1 MIDIHPDQART
12 LAAIVAHGS
21 FEAAAG
27 HLLVTASAV
36 SQRVRALEVAV
47 GRPVLKRTRPVELTA
62 SGHAVVRFARQ
73 LDMLSADLAE
83 ELQPGAQPA
92 SVRLTLVINSDSLH
106 TWALPGLA
114 AVAGKVQ
121 LEILREDQ
129 DYSLELLR
137 SGAAAAA
144 ITTTAKAA
152 PGCSSRRL
160 GVMRYL
166 PVCTPDFAAR
176 WFPGGATADTLA
188 VAPVIIFD
196 RKDDLQD
203 RYLRGVSR
211 KNPPAA
217 AALCPGRPRVRGS
230 HPLGHGVGAAPRNR
244 GLGGTEAPHPG
255 VPGPRC
261 ARGCAA
267 PLAAMAARIG
277 GPRRGR
283 GGCPGRRPPAAVSPP
298 GTGAPQLAGTRVDV
312 TDFRQSPGPCTG

>member
-27 HLLVTASAV
+27 HLSVTASAV

-47 GRPVLKRTRPVELTA
+47 GRPVLKRTRPVELTS

-73 LDMLSADLAE
+73 LDMLSADLAA
-83 ELQPGAQPA
+83 ELQPGALPS

-106 TWALPGLA
+106 TWALRGLA

-176 WFPGGATADTLA
+176 WFPGGAKAETLA
-188 VAPVIIFD
+188 AAPVIVYD

-203 RYLRGVSR
+203 RYLRTVSR
-211 KNPPAA
+211 KALQPPRHYVPAA
-217 AALCPGRPRVRGS
+217 QEFGDAIRWGMGWGLLPEIEVSGELERRSLVALDPAAHVNVQLHWQQWRHGSAALDAV
-230 HPLGHGVGAAPRNR
+230 AA
-244 GLGGTEAPHPG
+244 AIQS
-255 VPGPRC
+255 
-261 ARGCAA
+261 
-267 PLAAMAARIG
+267 AAR
-277 GPRRGR
+277 PLR
-283 GGCPGRRPPAAVSPP
+283 
-298 GTGAPQLAGTRVDV
+298 
-312 TDFRQSPGPCTG
+312 

>member
-27 HLLVTASAV
+27 HLRVTASAV

-47 GRPVLKRTRPVELTA
+47 GRPVLTRTRPVGLTP
-62 SGHAVVRFARQ
+62 SGQAVVRFARQ
-73 LDMLSADLAE
+73 LDMLSADLAD
-83 ELQPGAQPA
+83 ELQPGTQPA
-92 SVRLTLVINSDSLH
+92 SIRLTLVINSDSLH

-176 WFPGGATADTLA
+176 WFSGGATADELA

-211 KNPPAA
+211 KALQPPRHYVPAA
-217 AALCPGRPRVRGS
+217 HEFGEAIRWGMGWGLLPEIEVSEELKRQTLVSLDPAAHVDVPLHWQQWRHGSAALDEVS
-230 HPLGHGVGAAPRNR
+230 AAIQ
-244 GLGGTEAPHPG
+244 A
-255 VPGPRC
+255 
-261 ARGCAA
+261 
-267 PLAAMAARIG
+267 AAR
-277 GPRRGR
+277 PLR
-283 GGCPGRRPPAAVSPP
+283 
-298 GTGAPQLAGTRVDV
+298 
-312 TDFRQSPGPCTG
+312 

>member
-21 FEAAAG
+21 FEAAAS

-62 SGHAVVRFARQ
+62 SGHAVVRYARQ

-83 ELQPGAQPA
+83 ELQPGTQPS

-176 WFPGGATADTLA
+176 WFPGGATAASLGP
-188 VAPVIIFD
+188 APVIVFD
-196 RKDDLQD
+196 HKDDLQD

-211 KNPPAA
+211 KALQPPRHYVPAA
-217 AALCPGRPRVRGS
+217 HEFGEAIRWGMGWGLLPEIEVSEELKRQTLVSLDPAAFVDVPLHWQQRRHGSAALDEV
-230 HPLGHGVGAAPRNR
+230 AA
-244 GLGGTEAPHPG
+244 AIQ
-255 VPGPRC
+255 
-261 ARGCAA
+261 A
-267 PLAAMAARIG
+267 AAR
-277 GPRRGR
+277 PLR
-283 GGCPGRRPPAAVSPP
+283 
-298 GTGAPQLAGTRVDV
+298 
-312 TDFRQSPGPCTG
+312 

>member
-12 LAAIVAHGS
+12 LAAIVALGS

-27 HLLVTASAV
+27 HLSVTASAV

-47 GRPVLKRTRPVELTA
+47 GRPVLKRTRPVELTP
-62 SGHAVVRFARQ
+62 SGHAVVRYARQ

-83 ELQPGAQPA
+83 ELQPGAEPS

-114 AVAGKVQ
+114 AVAAKVQ

-176 WFPGGATADTLA
+176 WFPDGAVTETLA
-188 VAPVIIFD
+188 VAPVIVFD
-196 RKDDLQD
+196 HKDELQD
-203 RYLRGVSR
+203 RYLRSVSR
-211 KNPPAA
+211 RALQPPRHYVPAA
-217 AALCPGRPRVRGS
+217 HEFGEAIRWGMGWGLLPEIEVSEELRRQTLVSLDPGAHVDVPLHWQQWRHGSAALDEVAAAIQAAS
-230 HPLGHGVGAAPRNR
+230 HPLR
-244 GLGGTEAPHPG
+244 
-255 VPGPRC
+255 
-261 ARGCAA
+261 
-267 PLAAMAARIG
+267 
-277 GPRRGR
+277 
-283 GGCPGRRPPAAVSPP
+283 
-298 GTGAPQLAGTRVDV
+298 
-312 TDFRQSPGPCTG
+312 

>member
-1 MIDIHPDQART
+1 MIDIQPDQART

-21 FEAAAG
+21 FEAAAT
-27 HLLVTASAV
+27 HLQVTASAV

-47 GRPVLKRTRPVELTA
+47 GRPVLTRTRPVGLTP
-62 SGHAVVRFARQ
+62 SGQAVVRFARQ

-83 ELQPGAQPA
+83 ELQPGTQPA
-92 SVRLTLVINSDSLH
+92 GIRLTLVINSDSLH

-166 PVCTPDFAAR
+166 PVCAPGFAAR
-176 WFPGGATADTLA
+176 WFPGGATADALA

-211 KNPPAA
+211 KTLQPPRHYVPAA
-217 AALCPGRPRVRGS
+217 HEFGEAIRWGMGWGLLPEIEVSEELKRRTLVSLDPAAHVDVPLHWQQWRHGSAALDEV
-230 HPLGHGVGAAPRNR
+230 AA
-244 GLGGTEAPHPG
+244 A
-255 VPGPRC
+255 VQ
-261 ARGCAA
+261 A
-267 PLAAMAARIG
+267 AAR
-277 GPRRGR
+277 PLR
-283 GGCPGRRPPAAVSPP
+283 
-298 GTGAPQLAGTRVDV
+298 
-312 TDFRQSPGPCTG
+312 

>member
-21 FEAAAG
+21 FEAAAS

-83 ELQPGAQPA
+83 ELQPGARPA

-188 VAPVIIFD
+188 AAPVIISTA
-196 RKDDLQD
+196 RTTC
-203 RYLRGVSR
+203 RT
-211 KNPPAA
+211 AT
-217 AALCPGRPRVRGS
+217 C
-230 HPLGHGVGAAPRNR
+230 GA
-244 GLGGTEAPHPG
+244 
-255 VPGPRC
+255 
-261 ARGCAA
+261 
-267 PLAAMAARIG
+267 
-277 GPRRGR
+277 
-283 GGCPGRRPPAAVSPP
+283 
-298 GTGAPQLAGTRVDV
+298 
-312 TDFRQSPGPCTG
+312 

>member
-1 MIDIHPDQART
+1 MIDIQPDQART

-21 FEAAAG
+21 FEAAAT
-27 HLLVTASAV
+27 HLQVTASAV

-47 GRPVLKRTRPVELTA
+47 GRPVLTRTRPVGLTP
-62 SGHAVVRFARQ
+62 SGQAVVRFARQ

-83 ELQPGAQPA
+83 ELQPGTQPA
-92 SVRLTLVINSDSLH
+92 GIRLTLVINSDSLH

-166 PVCTPDFAAR
+166 PVCAPDFAAR
-176 WFPGGATADTLA
+176 WFPGGATADALA

-211 KNPPAA
+211 KTLQPPRHYVPAA
-217 AALCPGRPRVRGS
+217 HEFGEAIRWGMGWGLLPEIEVSEELKRQTLVSLEPAAHVDVPLHWQQWRHGSAALDEV
-230 HPLGHGVGAAPRNR
+230 AA
-244 GLGGTEAPHPG
+244 A
-255 VPGPRC
+255 VQ
-261 ARGCAA
+261 A
-267 PLAAMAARIG
+267 AAR
-277 GPRRGR
+277 PLR
-283 GGCPGRRPPAAVSPP
+283 
-298 GTGAPQLAGTRVDV
+298 
-312 TDFRQSPGPCTG
+312 

>member
-1 MIDIHPDQART
+1 MIDIQPDQART

-21 FEAAAG
+21 FEAAAS

-47 GRPVLKRTRPVELTA
+47 GRPVLTRTRPVGLTP
-62 SGHAVVRFARQ
+62 SGQAVVRFARQ

-83 ELQPGAQPA
+83 ELQPGTQPA
-92 SVRLTLVINSDSLH
+92 SIRLTLVINSDSLH

-114 AVAGKVQ
+114 AVSDKVQ

-166 PVCTPDFAAR
+166 PVCAPGFAAR
-176 WFPGGATADTLA
+176 WFPAGATADTLA
-188 VAPVIIFD
+188 VAPVIVFD

-211 KNPPAA
+211 KNLQPPRHYVPAA
-217 AALCPGRPRVRGS
+217 HEFGEAIRWGMGWGLLPEIEVSEELKRHTLVSLDPSAHVDVPLHWQQWRHGSAALDEV
-230 HPLGHGVGAAPRNR
+230 AA
-244 GLGGTEAPHPG
+244 AIQ
-255 VPGPRC
+255 
-261 ARGCAA
+261 A
-267 PLAAMAARIG
+267 AAR
-277 GPRRGR
+277 PLR
-283 GGCPGRRPPAAVSPP
+283 
-298 GTGAPQLAGTRVDV
+298 
-312 TDFRQSPGPCTG
+312 